1 MGPENSLAGAGLE
14 PVVRYPDYKPSA
26 MAGMGI
32 DARTQQDPRQSA
44 EQKVMYS
51 SGAPGAL
58 EGRDSLLQQAI
69 ACHLCAFLVDGV
81 LENSTLAEVR
91 DPAAAKVH
99 SIELLKFLTKDPG
112 YGQMFKLIL
121 EDLPA
126 WKKYKSQDH
135 SLLITGY
142 EQRADYFLTDGNS
155 GRPKKM
161 ITQGEQN
168 VS

>member
-1 MGPENSLAGAGLE
+1 MNNMAPGNPLF
-14 PVVRYPDYKPSA
+14 PDYQPTA
-26 MAGMGI
+26 MAGTGI
-32 DARTQQDPRQSA
+32 DARTEEDPRQSA
-44 EQKVMYS
+44 EQKVMYT

-58 EGRDSLLQQAI
+58 EGRDSLLQQAL
-69 ACHLCAFLVDGV
+69 ACRLCPFLVDEV

-112 YGQMFKLIL
+112 YGQMFKLVL

-126 WKKYKSQDH
+126 WNKYKSQDH

-142 EQRADYFLTDGNS
+142 EQRADYFLTDGHS
-155 GRPKKM
+155 GGPIKM
-161 ITQGEQN
+161 IDRKS
-168 VS
+168 VV